1 MGVDI
6 QVLRFLLR
14 SAKTVSYETFLMLGR
29 QNWHVSQKDWENEA
43 RQAKLDLDGMKLAGA
58 KAYQSRFVEPIL
70 EHLGASKIDSVDFS
84 DYEQA
89 TIVHDI
95 NDPVSEDLKARFSCV
110 FDGGTLEHVLNF
122 PQAMKNSMEMVSVG
136 GHFLGVG
143 PGNNFPGHGFF
154 QFSPELYWRIF
165 SEANG
170 FEVEE
175 VSVCET
181 RRNAPSYRIE
191 DPATQ
196 GRRVEFTN
204 SRPLYVMV
212 RARRLRLAE
221 IFKTIPQQPYY
232 AAAWSAHSGKG
243 TRSQAGGLRG
253 WAQRSLSE
261 SVKRIARPFAPR
273 VRPLRFSGLKKL

>member
-1 MGVDI
+1 
-6 QVLRFLLR
+6 
-14 SAKTVSYETFLMLGR
+14 MLGR
-29 QNWHVSQKDWENEA
+29 QSWHVSQNDLESES
-43 RQAKLDLDGMKLAGA
+43 RRAKLDLSGMETAGA
-58 KAYQSRFVEPIL
+58 RAQQSRFVEPVL
-70 EHLGASKIDSVDFS
+70 EHLGAREIDSLDFS

-95 NDPVSEDLKARFSCV
+95 NEPVPADLKARFSCV
-110 FDGGTLEHVLNF
+110 LDGGTFEHVFNF
-122 PQAMKNSMEMVSVG
+122 PQAMRNAMEMVSVG

-165 SEANG
+165 SEENG

-175 VSVCET
+175 VTVCET
-181 RRNAPSYRIE
+181 RRNSHCYRIE
-191 DPATQ
+191 DPATN

-212 RARRLRLAE
+212 RARRLGLAE
-221 IFKTIPQQPYY
+221 IFKTTPQQPYY
-232 AAAWSAHSGKG
+232 AAAWSTHSGNG
-243 TRSQAGGLRG
+243 TRPGALGLRG
-253 WAQRSLSE
+253 WAQRSLPE

-273 VRPLRFSGLKKL
+273 IRPLRFSGLKKL

>member
-14 SAKTVSYETFLMLGR
+14 SRKTASYETFLMLGR
-29 QNWHVSQKDWENEA
+29 QNWHVSQDDWENES
-43 RQAKLDLDGMKLAGA
+43 RRAKVDLTGIKPAGA
-58 KAYQSRFVEPIL
+58 KAKESRFVEPVL
-70 EHLGASKIDSVDFS
+70 EHLGAREIDSLDFS

-95 NDPVSEDLKARFSCV
+95 NEPVPGDLNARFSCV
-110 FDGGTLEHVLNF
+110 FDGGTLEHVFNF
-122 PQAMKNSMEMVSVG
+122 PQAMRNAMEMVSVG

-175 VSVCET
+175 VTVCET

-191 DPATQ
+191 DPATN

-221 IFKTIPQQPYY
+221 IFKTPPQQPYY
-232 AAAWSAHSGKG
+232 AAAWSTHSGKG
-243 TRSQAGGLRG
+243 TRPGASGLRG
-253 WAQRSLSE
+253 WAQRSLPE
-261 SVKRIARPFAPR
+261 SLKRIARPFAPR
-273 VRPLRFSGLKKL
+273 IRPLRFSGLQKL